1 MQNYMKL
8 EIPSKT
14 ANEAFARA
22 AVGAFA
28 AQTDL
33 NIEELSDIKTSVSEA
48 VTNSIIHGYRD
59 GMGAI
64 FIDCR
69 AVLIKEKYKEKYY
82 KEKYIIEITVRDE
95 GRGIENIDKA
105 MEPLYTTAPDDE
117 RSGMGFTVMQSFM
130 DSLDVT
136 SEPGHGTT
144 VKMTKQIGAE
154 AND

>member
-1 MQNYMKL
+1 MQNYMKM

-59 GMGAI
+59 GMGVIYIECGIA
-64 FIDCR
+64 
-69 AVLIKEKYKEKYY
+69 LIN
-82 KEKYIIEITVRDE
+82 EKYIIEITIRDE

-130 DSLDVT
+130 DSLDVI